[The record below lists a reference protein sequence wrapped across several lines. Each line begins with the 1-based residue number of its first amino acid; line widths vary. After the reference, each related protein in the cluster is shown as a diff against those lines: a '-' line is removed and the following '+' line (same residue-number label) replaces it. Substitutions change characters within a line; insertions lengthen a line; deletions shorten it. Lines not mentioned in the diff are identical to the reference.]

1 MHGFVLGLI
10 LCGDLYWDFA
20 ILGKNMGIILGT
32 YFGTLNNFQ
41 MFFKIAKLMSFRCL
55 LRLDSGFLQKWSSKN
70 LQLYSLS
77 EVCEKRGLFQNDYP
91 SFKNDWSFEEQDL
104 ILCHEKWNLGPQYT
118 KVSFL
123 VIHVAFPAL
132 HGINV
137 PSPKNFSK
145 GLWQSSFKSIRII
158 KGFWSAC

>member
-1 MHGFVLGLI
+1 MWGFVLGLSNPMWEFALGLI

-77 EVCEKRGLFQNDYP
+77 EVCEKRG
-91 SFKNDWSFEEQDL
+91 
-104 ILCHEKWNLGPQYT
+104 
-118 KVSFL
+118 
-123 VIHVAFPAL
+123 
-132 HGINV
+132 
-137 PSPKNFSK
+137 
-145 GLWQSSFKSIRII
+145 
-158 KGFWSAC
+158 